1 MEDKT
6 MKAEQARR
14 LTEEHLHRLAQALE
28 AGHSQTLRD
37 YLAVMARFPR
47 YSFRNQLLIA
57 SQRPD
62 ATRVAGFQAWRQL
75 GRWVKRG
82 EKGIAIVAPLPLRRA
97 EPADGDDGDVLLA
110 FKAVHVF
117 DVSQTD
123 GEPLPELAATQG
135 DPADH
140 LVRLKAVITDRGIR
154 LRYCEDLDGA
164 DGASGGG
171 LILVRSAL
179 TAGEEF
185 AVLAHEFA
193 HELLHRG
200 ERRTGVPRKVREL
213 EAEAVAYVVSEA
225 IGLDTNTACADYIHL
240 YQGDTDTLTESLYAI
255 RQTASIILEAL
266 LPEARDALAA

>member
-1 MEDKT
+1 
-6 MKAEQARR
+6 MKAEQAKR
-14 LTEEHLHRLAQALE
+14 LTDEHLQRLAQALE
-28 AGHSQTLRD
+28 AGHSQALKD
-37 YLAVMARFPR
+37 YLAVIARFPR

-62 ATRVAGFQAWRQL
+62 ATRVAGFQTWRQL

-82 EKGIAIVAPLPLRRA
+82 EKGLVIVAPLPLRRA
-97 EPADGDDGDVLLA
+97 ELAEGGDADPLLL
-110 FKAVHVF
+110 FKAVYVF

-123 GEPLPELAATQG
+123 GAPLPELAATQG

-171 LILVRSAL
+171 LILVRSGL

-193 HELLHRG
+193 HELLHQG
-200 ERRTGVPRKVREL
+200 DRRFTVPKRVREL
-213 EAEAVAYVVSEA
+213 EAEAAAYVVSEA
-225 IGLDTNTACADYIHL
+225 VGLDTNSACADYIHL
-240 YQGDTDTLTESLYAI
+240 YQGSVETLTESLESI
-255 RQTASIILEAL
+255 RQASSLILSDL
-266 LPEARDALAA
+266 IPEELHAAA

>member
-1 MEDKT
+1 
-6 MKAEQARR
+6 MKAEQAKR
-14 LTEEHLHRLAQALE
+14 LTDEHLQGLAQALE

-57 SQRPD
+57 AQRPD
-62 ATRVAGFQAWRQL
+62 ATRVAGFQTWRQL

-82 EKGIAIVAPLPLRRA
+82 EKGIVIVAPLPLRRA
-97 EPADGDDGDVLLA
+97 EAAEGEDADVSLA
-110 FKAVHVF
+110 FKAVYVF

-140 LVRLKAVITDRGIR
+140 LVRLRAVITDRGIR

-171 LILVRSAL
+171 LILVRSGL

-185 AVLAHEFA
+185 AVLVHEFA
-193 HELLHRG
+193 HELLHQG
-200 ERRTGVPRKVREL
+200 ERRLAVPKRVREL

-225 IGLDTNTACADYIHL
+225 IGLNTNTACVDYIQL
-240 YQGDTDTLTESLYAI
+240 YQGNTETLTESLTAI
-255 RQTASIILEAL
+255 RQTASVILEAV
-266 LPEARDALAA
+266 LPEAPKALAA

>member
-1 MEDKT
+1 
-6 MKAEQARR
+6 MKAEQAKR

-62 ATRVAGFQAWRQL
+62 ATRIAGFQTWRHL

-82 EKGIAIVAPLPLRRA
+82 EKGIVIVAPLPLRRA
-97 EPADGDDGDVLLA
+97 EPAQGEDPDPLLL
-110 FKAVHVF
+110 FKAVYVF

-140 LVRLKAVITDRGIR
+140 LVRLKAAITDRGIR
-154 LRYCEDLDGA
+154 LRYCDDLDGA

-171 LILVRSAL
+171 RGSRRGRSSRCSCTSL
-179 TAGEEF
+179 RTNSCT
-185 AVLAHEFA
+185 
-193 HELLHRG
+193 RG
-200 ERRTGVPRKVREL
+200 SAASRSP
-213 EAEAVAYVVSEA
+213 S
-225 IGLDTNTACADYIHL
+225 ACA
-240 YQGDTDTLTESLYAI
+240 SWRP
-255 RQTASIILEAL
+255 RQWRTWSPRPSA
-266 LPEARDALAA
+266 